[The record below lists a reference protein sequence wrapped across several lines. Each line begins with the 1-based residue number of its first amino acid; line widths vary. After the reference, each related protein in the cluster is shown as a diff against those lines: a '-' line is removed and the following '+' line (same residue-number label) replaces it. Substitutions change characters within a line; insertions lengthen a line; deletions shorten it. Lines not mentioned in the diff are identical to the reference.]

1 MESVQQ
7 LLERLATGVI
17 RQTIGADAAANVR
30 PCGNPKFGDYQIN
43 GLLPI
48 AKARGENPRPLA
60 DKVAAALAPALADL
74 AEPPTVAGAGFIN
87 VRLKPGFVGALLPQV
102 LADPR
107 LGVPAASPA
116 RTIVIDYS
124 APNIAKQ
131 LHVGHLRSTII
142 GDSIARTLEFLGHK
156 VISDNHIGD
165 WGTQFGFLLR
175 SKAELGEY
183 LGTSVIHLSTI
194 EQIYRKNV
202 ADAEK
207 DPAAR
212 EEAKAELVK
221 LQAGDPEA
229 TRIWKAL
236 CDRTMEAITEL
247 YARLGVRPFD
257 HTLGESFYHLRLAG
271 VVAEL
276 KAKGLAEDSEGAVC
290 VFFRDVPQL
299 KDKPFLIQK
308 SDGASLYA
316 TTDLATVQYRVET
329 WKPGEIIYVTDSR
342 QKLHFEQL
350 FTTTRRWLVG
360 RVPTPG
366 APSQAAASGDAAY
379 IGPKLAH
386 VTFGSVLGEDNK
398 PIKTRSGEPIKLEEL
413 LDEAERQ
420 AQAIVDANY
429 ADLPEATRHEIARV
443 VGIGA
448 VKYADLSQN
457 RVNDYVFSWPKM
469 LAMQGNTAPYLQ
481 YAYVRVRSIF
491 RKGAERSAGIPAG
504 GPSEASAMTAGR
516 DAGATVTLADPAE
529 FDLAKF
535 ILRFPE
541 AIELATED
549 YRPNFICSYLYD
561 LAGKFSVFYERCP
574 VLKADEP
581 IRSSRLLLCQL
592 TAEVLRKGLG
602 LLGIQT
608 IEQM

>member
-7 LLERLATGVI
+7 LLERRATGVI
-17 RQTIGADAAANVR
+17 RQTIGTAGAANVR

-60 DKVAAALAPALADL
+60 EKVAAALAPALADI

-175 SKAELGEY
+175 SKSELGEY
-183 LGTSVIHLSTI
+183 LGTSAIHLSTI

-236 CDRTMEAITEL
+236 CARTMEAITEL

-257 HTLGESFYHLRLAG
+257 HTLGESFYHPRLAG

-276 KAKGLAEDSEGAVC
+276 KARGLAEDSEGAVC

-350 FTTTRRWLVG
+350 FTTARRWDYPDL
-360 RVPTPG
+360 
-366 APSQAAASGDAAY
+366 
-379 IGPKLAH
+379 KLAH
-386 VTFGSVLGEDNK
+386 VMFGSVLGEDNK
-398 PIKTRSGEPIKLEEL
+398 PIKTRSGEPIRLEEL
-413 LDEAERQ
+413 LDEGEKR

-429 ADLPEATRHEIARV
+429 ADLPEATRREIARV

-481 YAYVRVRSIF
+481 YAYVRIRSIF
-491 RKGAERSAGIPAG
+491 RKGEETGQGARGKGQEVVAL
-504 GPSEASAMTAGR
+504 T
-516 DAGATVTLADPAE
+516 DAAE

-581 IRSSRLLLCQL
+581 ARSSRLLLCQL
-592 TAEVLRKGLG
+592 TAEVLRKGLD

>member
-17 RQTIGADAAANVR
+17 RQSVGADGAASVR

-60 DKVAAALAPALADL
+60 EKVAAALAPALADI

-87 VRLKPGFVGALLPQV
+87 VRLKAGFVGSLLPQV
-102 LADPR
+102 LADSR

-116 RTIVIDYS
+116 RTIVMDFS
-124 APNIAKQ
+124 APNVAKTM
-131 LHVGHLRSTII
+131 HVGHLRSSII
-142 GDSIARTLEFLGHK
+142 GDSIARTLRFLGHN
-156 VISDNHIGD
+156 VIADNHIGD
-165 WGTQFGFLLR
+165 WGTQFGFLLHGF
-175 SKAELGEY
+175 KQEKLDLATAADPIAEMER
-183 LGTSVIHLSTI
+183 
-194 EQIYRKNV
+194 IYRNYYGASE
-202 ADAEK
+202 ADPSIRDA
-207 DPAAR
+207 
-212 EEAKAELVK
+212 AKAELVK
-221 LQAGDPEA
+221 LHDSDPENL
-229 TRIWKAL
+229 AL
-236 CDRTMEAITEL
+236 WEKIRDLSMPAFDRV
-247 YARLGVRPFD
+247 YNRLGVRFD
-257 HTLGESFYHLRLAG
+257 HTLGESFYHPRLAG
-271 VVAEL
+271 VVADL

-299 KDKPFLIQK
+299 KDKPFLVQK
-308 SDGASLYA
+308 SDGAFLYP

-350 FTTTRRWLVG
+350 FTTARRWGYADL
-360 RVPTPG
+360 
-366 APSQAAASGDAAY
+366 
-379 IGPKLAH
+379 KLAH

-398 PIKTRSGEPIKLEEL
+398 PIKTRSGEPIRLEEL
-413 LDEAERQ
+413 LDEAERR
-420 AQAIVDANY
+420 AQAIVDAQN
-429 ADLPEATRHEIARV
+429 ADLSEATRHEIARV

-481 YAYVRVRSIF
+481 YAYVRIRSIF
-491 RKGAERSAGIPAG
+491 RKGAETDRG
-504 GPSEASAMTAGR
+504 ASSVKRECVA
-516 DAGATVTLADPAE
+516 LADAAE

-549 YRPNFICSYLYD
+549 YRPNFICSYLYE

-581 IRSSRLLLCQL
+581 ARSSRLILCQL
-592 TAEVLRKGLG
+592 TAEVLRRGLD

>member
-17 RQTIGADAAANVR
+17 RQSIGAEGAAGVR

-60 DKVAAALAPALADL
+60 EKVAAALAPALADI

-87 VRLKPGFVGALLPQV
+87 VRLKPGFVGTLLPQV
-102 LADPR
+102 LADSR

-116 RTIVIDYS
+116 RTIVMDFS
-124 APNIAKQ
+124 APNVAKTM
-131 LHVGHLRSTII
+131 HVGHLRSSII
-142 GDSIARTLEFLGHK
+142 GDSIARTLRFLGHH
-156 VISDNHIGD
+156 VIADNHIGD
-165 WGTQFGFLLR
+165 WGTQFGFLVHGFKQEKLDLATAADPI
-175 SKAELGEY
+175 AEMER
-183 LGTSVIHLSTI
+183 
-194 EQIYRKNV
+194 IYRKYYG
-202 ADAEK
+202 ASEAAPSIRDA
-207 DPAAR
+207 
-212 EEAKAELVK
+212 AKAELVK
-221 LQAGDPEA
+221 LHDSDPENL
-229 TRIWKAL
+229 AL
-236 CDRTMEAITEL
+236 WEKIRDLSMPAFDRV
-247 YARLGVRPFD
+247 YKRLGVRFD
-257 HTLGESFYHLRLAG
+257 HTLGESFYHPRLAG
-271 VVAEL
+271 VVADL

-308 SDGASLYA
+308 SDGAFLYP

-350 FTTTRRWLVG
+350 FTTARRWGYANL
-360 RVPTPG
+360 
-366 APSQAAASGDAAY
+366 
-379 IGPKLAH
+379 KLAH

-398 PIKTRSGEPIKLEEL
+398 PIKTRSGEPIRLEEL
-413 LDEAERQ
+413 LDEAERR
-420 AQAIVDANY
+420 AQAIVDAQN
-429 ADLPEATRHEIARV
+429 ADLSEATRHEIARV

-457 RVNDYVFSWPKM
+457 RVNDYVFSWSKM

-481 YAYVRVRSIF
+481 YAYVRIRSIF
-491 RKGAERSAGIPAG
+491 RKGAETDR
-504 GPSEASAMTAGR
+504 
-516 DAGATVTLADPAE
+516 GALSVKRECVALADAAE

-549 YRPNFICSYLYD
+549 YRPNFICSYLYE

-581 IRSSRLLLCQL
+581 ARSSRLILCQL
-592 TAEVLRKGLG
+592 TAEVLRRGLD

>member
-17 RQTIGADAAANVR
+17 RQSIGAEGAAGVR

-60 DKVAAALAPALADL
+60 EKVAAALAPALADI

-87 VRLKPGFVGALLPQV
+87 VRLKPGFVGTLLPQV
-102 LADPR
+102 LADSR

-116 RTIVIDYS
+116 RTIVMDFS
-124 APNIAKQ
+124 APNVAKTM
-131 LHVGHLRSTII
+131 HVGHLRSSII
-142 GDSIARTLEFLGHK
+142 GDSIARTLRFLGHH
-156 VISDNHIGD
+156 VIADNHIGD
-165 WGTQFGFLLR
+165 WGTQFGFLVHGFKQEKLDLATAADPI
-175 SKAELGEY
+175 AEMER
-183 LGTSVIHLSTI
+183 
-194 EQIYRKNV
+194 IYRKYYG
-202 ADAEK
+202 ASEAAPSIRDA
-207 DPAAR
+207 
-212 EEAKAELVK
+212 AKAELVK
-221 LQAGDPEA
+221 LHDSDPENL
-229 TRIWKAL
+229 AL
-236 CDRTMEAITEL
+236 WEKIRDLSMPAFDRV
-247 YARLGVRPFD
+247 YKRLGVRFD
-257 HTLGESFYHLRLAG
+257 HTLGESFYHPRLAG
-271 VVAEL
+271 VVADL

-308 SDGASLYA
+308 SDGAFLYP

-350 FTTTRRWLVG
+350 FTTARRWGYANL
-360 RVPTPG
+360 
-366 APSQAAASGDAAY
+366 
-379 IGPKLAH
+379 KLAH

-398 PIKTRSGEPIKLEEL
+398 PIKTRSGEPIRLEEL
-413 LDEAERQ
+413 LDEAERR
-420 AQAIVDANY
+420 AQAIVDAQN
-429 ADLPEATRHEIARV
+429 ADLSEATRHEIARV

-457 RVNDYVFSWPKM
+457 RVNDYVFSWSKM

-481 YAYVRVRSIF
+481 YAYVRIRSIF
-491 RKGAERSAGIPAG
+491 RKGAETDR
-504 GPSEASAMTAGR
+504 
-516 DAGATVTLADPAE
+516 GALSVKRECVALADAAE

-549 YRPNFICSYLYD
+549 YRPNFICSYLYE

-581 IRSSRLLLCQL
+581 ARSSRLLLCQL
-592 TAEVLRKGLG
+592 TAEVLRRGLD

>member
-17 RQTIGADAAANVR
+17 RQTIGADGAANVR

-60 DKVAAALAPALADL
+60 DKVAAALAPALTDL

-87 VRLKPGFVGALLPQV
+87 VRLKAGFVGALLPQV

-116 RTIVIDYS
+116 RTIVIDFS
-124 APNIAKQ
+124 APNVAKTM
-131 LHVGHLRSTII
+131 HVGHLRSSII
-142 GDSIARTLEFLGHK
+142 GDSIARTLRFLGHH
-156 VISDNHIGD
+156 VIADNHIGD
-165 WGTQFGFLLR
+165 WGTQFGFLLHGFKQEKLDLAA
-175 SKAELGEY
+175 SADPIAEMER
-183 LGTSVIHLSTI
+183 V
-194 EQIYRKNV
+194 YRKYYGASV
-202 ADAEK
+202 ADPSIRDA
-207 DPAAR
+207 
-212 EEAKAELVK
+212 AKAELVK
-221 LQAGDPEA
+221 LHENDAENLA
-229 TRIWKAL
+229 LWKKLRDLSMPAFEQVY
-236 CDRTMEAITEL
+236 R
-247 YARLGVRPFD
+247 RLDVRFD
-257 HTLGESFYHLRLAG
+257 HTLGESFYHPRLAG

-290 VFFRDVPQL
+290 VFFQDVPQL

-308 SDGASLYA
+308 SDGAFLYP
-316 TTDLATVQYRVET
+316 TTDLATLQYRVEE

-350 FTTTRRWLVG
+350 FTTARRWSYADL
-360 RVPTPG
+360 
-366 APSQAAASGDAAY
+366 
-379 IGPKLAH
+379 KLAH

-429 ADLPEATRHEIARV
+429 ADLPEATRREIARV

-481 YAYVRVRSIF
+481 YAYVRIRSIF
-491 RKGAERSAGIPAG
+491 RKGAETAEG
-504 GPSEASAMTAGR
+504 AGR
-516 DAGATVTLADPAE
+516 WEMGDRRWECKSVTLADTAE

-581 IRSSRLLLCQL
+581 ARSSRLLLCQL
-592 TAEVLRKGLG
+592 TAEVLRKGLD

>member
-17 RQTIGADAAANVR
+17 RQSIGADGAANVR

-60 DKVAAALAPALADL
+60 DKVAAALASALADI

-87 VRLKPGFVGALLPQV
+87 VRLKPAFVGSLLPRV
-102 LADPR
+102 LGDPR

-175 SKAELGEY
+175 SKSELGEY
-183 LGTSVIHLSTI
+183 LGTSAIHLSTI

-202 ADAEK
+202 AEAEK

-212 EEAKAELVK
+212 DEAKAELVK

-236 CDRTMEAITEL
+236 CDRTMEAINEIYT
-247 YARLGVRPFD
+247 RLGVRPFD
-257 HTLGESFYHLRLAG
+257 HTLGESFYHPRLAG

-276 KAKGLAEDSEGAVC
+276 KTRGLAEDSEGAVC

-308 SDGASLYA
+308 SDGAFLYP

-350 FTTTRRWLVG
+350 FTTARRWDYPDL
-360 RVPTPG
+360 
-366 APSQAAASGDAAY
+366 
-379 IGPKLAH
+379 KLAH

-398 PIKTRSGEPIKLEEL
+398 PIKTRSGEPIRLEEL
-413 LDEAERQ
+413 LDEGEKR

-429 ADLPEATRHEIARV
+429 ADLPEATRREIARV

-481 YAYVRVRSIF
+481 YAYVRIRSIF
-491 RKGAERSAGIPAG
+491 RKGEEPGQGVR
-504 GPSEASAMTAGR
+504 GR
-516 DAGATVTLADPAE
+516 GQEVVTLADAAE

-581 IRSSRLLLCQL
+581 ARSSRLILCQL
-592 TAEVLRKGLG
+592 TAEVLRKGLD

>member
-1 MESVQQ
+1 
-7 LLERLATGVI
+7 
-17 RQTIGADAAANVR
+17 
-30 PCGNPKFGDYQIN
+30 
-43 GLLPI
+43 
-48 AKARGENPRPLA
+48 
-60 DKVAAALAPALADL
+60 
-74 AEPPTVAGAGFIN
+74 
-87 VRLKPGFVGALLPQV
+87 
-102 LADPR
+102 
-107 LGVPAASPA
+107 
-116 RTIVIDYS
+116 
-124 APNIAKQ
+124 
-131 LHVGHLRSTII
+131 
-142 GDSIARTLEFLGHK
+142 
-156 VISDNHIGD
+156 
-165 WGTQFGFLLR
+165 
-175 SKAELGEY
+175 
-183 LGTSVIHLSTI
+183 
-194 EQIYRKNV
+194 
-202 ADAEK
+202 
-207 DPAAR
+207 
-212 EEAKAELVK
+212 
-221 LQAGDPEA
+221 
-229 TRIWKAL
+229 
-236 CDRTMEAITEL
+236 MEAITEL

-257 HTLGESFYHLRLAG
+257 HTLGESFYHPRLAG

-276 KAKGLAEDSEGAVC
+276 KARGLAEDSEGAVC

-350 FTTTRRWLVG
+350 FTTARRWDYPDL
-360 RVPTPG
+360 
-366 APSQAAASGDAAY
+366 
-379 IGPKLAH
+379 KLAH
-386 VTFGSVLGEDNK
+386 VMFGSVLGEDNK
-398 PIKTRSGEPIKLEEL
+398 PIKTRSGEPIRLEEL
-413 LDEAERQ
+413 LDEGEKR

-429 ADLPEATRHEIARV
+429 ADLPEATRREIARV

-481 YAYVRVRSIF
+481 YAYVRIRSIF
-491 RKGAERSAGIPAG
+491 RKGAETGQGVRGKG
-504 GPSEASAMTAGR
+504 QE
-516 DAGATVTLADPAE
+516 VVVLADAAE

-581 IRSSRLLLCQL
+581 ARSSRLLLCQL

>member
-17 RQTIGADAAANVR
+17 RQSIGAEGAANVR

-60 DKVAAALAPALADL
+60 DKVAAALASALSDI

-87 VRLKPGFVGALLPQV
+87 VRLKPDFVGTLLPQV

-183 LGTSVIHLSTI
+183 LGTSAIHLSTI

-202 ADAEK
+202 AEAEK
-207 DPAAR
+207 DPTAR

-236 CDRTMEAITEL
+236 CARTMEAINEIYT
-247 YARLGVRPFD
+247 RLGVRPFD
-257 HTLGESFYHLRLAG
+257 HTLGESFYHPRLAG

-276 KAKGLAEDSEGAVC
+276 KARGLAEDSEGAVC
-290 VFFRDVPQL
+290 VFFRDVPAL

-350 FTTTRRWLVG
+350 FTAARRWNYADL
-360 RVPTPG
+360 
-366 APSQAAASGDAAY
+366 
-379 IGPKLAH
+379 KLAH

-398 PIKTRSGEPIKLEEL
+398 PIKTRSGEPIRLEEL
-413 LDEAERQ
+413 LDEGEKR

-429 ADLPEATRHEIARV
+429 ADLPEATRREIARV

-448 VKYADLSQN
+448 VKYADLCQN

-481 YAYVRVRSIF
+481 YAYVRIRSIF
-491 RKGAERSAGIPAG
+491 RKGATVALTDAA
-504 GPSEASAMTAGR
+504 EA
-516 DAGATVTLADPAE
+516 
-529 FDLAKF
+529 DLAKF

-549 YRPNFICSYLYD
+549 YRPNFICSYLYE

-581 IRSSRLLLCQL
+581 ARSSRLLLCQL

>member
-1 MESVQQ
+1 
-7 LLERLATGVI
+7 
-17 RQTIGADAAANVR
+17 VR

-60 DKVAAALAPALADL
+60 EKVAAALAPALADI

-175 SKAELGEY
+175 SKSELGEY
-183 LGTSVIHLSTI
+183 LGTSAIHLSTI

-236 CDRTMEAITEL
+236 CARTMEAITEL

-257 HTLGESFYHLRLAG
+257 HTLGESFYHPRLAG

-276 KAKGLAEDSEGAVC
+276 KARGLAEDSEGAVC

-350 FTTTRRWLVG
+350 FTTARRWDYPDL
-360 RVPTPG
+360 
-366 APSQAAASGDAAY
+366 
-379 IGPKLAH
+379 KLAH
-386 VTFGSVLGEDNK
+386 VMFGSVLGEDNK
-398 PIKTRSGEPIKLEEL
+398 PIKTRSGEPIRLEEL
-413 LDEAERQ
+413 LDEGEKR

-429 ADLPEATRHEIARV
+429 ADLPEATRREIARV

-481 YAYVRVRSIF
+481 YAYVRIRSIF
-491 RKGAERSAGIPAG
+491 RKGEETGQGARGKGQEVVAL
-504 GPSEASAMTAGR
+504 T
-516 DAGATVTLADPAE
+516 DAAE

-581 IRSSRLLLCQL
+581 ARSSRLLLCQL
-592 TAEVLRKGLG
+592 TAEVLRKGLD

>member
-17 RQTIGADAAANVR
+17 RETIGANGAAGVR

-48 AKARGENPRPLA
+48 AKTRGENPRPLA
-60 DKVAAALAPALADL
+60 DKVAAALAQALADI

-87 VRLKPGFVGALLPQV
+87 VRLKAGYVGALLPQV

-116 RTIVIDYS
+116 RTIVIDFS
-124 APNIAKQ
+124 APNVAKSM
-131 LHVGHLRSTII
+131 HVGHLRSSII
-142 GDSIARTLEFLGHK
+142 GDSIARTLRFLGHH
-156 VISDNHIGD
+156 VIADNHIGD
-165 WGTQFGFLLR
+165 WGTQFGFLLHGFR
-175 SKAELGEY
+175 QEKLDLAAAADPIAEMER
-183 LGTSVIHLSTI
+183 V
-194 EQIYRKNV
+194 YRKYYGASE
-202 ADAEK
+202 ADPTIRDA
-207 DPAAR
+207 
-212 EEAKAELVK
+212 AKAELVK
-221 LQAGDPEA
+221 LHDSDPENLA
-229 TRIWKAL
+229 LWKKLRDLSMPAFE
-236 CDRTMEAITEL
+236 RV
-247 YARLGVRPFD
+247 YQRLGVRFD
-257 HTLGESFYHLRLAG
+257 HTLGESFYHPRLPG
-271 VVAEL
+271 VVADL
-276 KAKGLAEDSEGAVC
+276 KARGLAEDSEGAVC
-290 VFFRDVPQL
+290 VFFRDVPAL

-308 SDGASLYA
+308 SDGAFLYP

-350 FTTTRRWLVG
+350 FTTARRWGYADL
-360 RVPTPG
+360 
-366 APSQAAASGDAAY
+366 
-379 IGPKLAH
+379 KLAH

-398 PIKTRSGEPIKLEEL
+398 PIKTRSGEPIKLEGL

-429 ADLPEATRHEIARV
+429 ADLPEATRREIARV

-457 RVNDYVFSWPKM
+457 RVNDYVFSWAKM

-481 YAYVRVRSIF
+481 YAYVRIRSIF
-491 RKGAERSAGIPAG
+491 RKGADTARGTSSAECKNVA
-504 GPSEASAMTAGR
+504 
-516 DAGATVTLADPAE
+516 LADPAE
-529 FDLAKF
+529 LDLAKF

-561 LAGKFSVFYERCP
+561 LAGRFSVFYERCP

-581 IRSSRLLLCQL
+581 ARSSRLLLCQL
-592 TAEVLRKGLG
+592 TAEVLRKGLD

>member
-17 RQTIGADAAANVR
+17 RQTIGADGAANVR
-30 PCGNPKFGDYQIN
+30 PCGNSKFGDYQIN

-60 DKVAAALAPALADL
+60 EKVAAALASALADL

-87 VRLKPGFVGALLPQV
+87 VRLKTAFVGSFLPQV

-116 RTIVIDYS
+116 RTVVIDFS
-124 APNIAKQ
+124 APNVAKSM
-131 LHVGHLRSTII
+131 HVGHLRSSII
-142 GDSIARTLEFLGHK
+142 GDSIARTLRFLGHH
-156 VISDNHIGD
+156 VIADNHIGD
-165 WGTQFGFLLR
+165 WGTQFGFLVHGFKQEKFDLATAADPI
-175 SKAELGEY
+175 AEMER
-183 LGTSVIHLSTI
+183 
-194 EQIYRKNV
+194 IYRKYYGASE
-202 ADAEK
+202 ADPSIRDA
-207 DPAAR
+207 
-212 EEAKAELVK
+212 AKAELVK
-221 LQAGDPEA
+221 LHDDDPENLA
-229 TRIWKAL
+229 LWKKLRDLSMPAFE
-236 CDRTMEAITEL
+236 RV
-247 YARLGVRPFD
+247 YRRLDVRFD
-257 HTLGESFYHLRLAG
+257 YTLGESFYHPRLAP

-308 SDGASLYA
+308 SDGAFLYP
-316 TTDLATVQYRVET
+316 TTDLATLQYRVEE
-329 WKPGEIIYVTDSR
+329 WNPGEIIYVTDSR

-350 FTTTRRWLVG
+350 FTTARRWLVG
-360 RVPTPG
+360 HASSPGATPG
-366 APSQAAASGDAAY
+366 NAAY
-379 IGPKLAH
+379 TGPKLAH

-413 LDEAERQ
+413 LDEAEKR

-429 ADLPEATRHEIARV
+429 AELPEATRREIARV
-443 VGIGA
+443 VGMGA

-457 RVNDYVFSWPKM
+457 RVNDYVFSWSKM

-481 YAYVRVRSIF
+481 YAYVRIRSIF
-491 RKGAERSAGIPAG
+491 RKGAESAAG
-504 GPSEASAMTAGR
+504 Q
-516 DAGATVTLADPAE
+516 DAGATIALADPAE
-529 FDLAKF
+529 LDLAKF

-549 YRPNFICSYLYD
+549 YRPNFICSYLYE
-561 LAGKFSVFYERCP
+561 LAGKFSVFYEHCP

-581 IRSSRLLLCQL
+581 ARSSRLALCQL
-592 TAEVLRKGLG
+592 TAQVLKKGLD

>member
-7 LLERLATGVI
+7 ILERLATGVI
-17 RQTIGADAAANVR
+17 RQSTGADGAANVR

-60 DKVAAALAPALADL
+60 EKVAAALASALADM

-87 VRLKPGFVGALLPQV
+87 VRLKPGFVGSLLPQV

-116 RTIVIDYS
+116 RTIVMDFS
-124 APNIAKQ
+124 APNVAKTM
-131 LHVGHLRSTII
+131 HVGHLRSSII
-142 GDSIARTLEFLGHK
+142 GDSIARTLRFLGHH
-156 VISDNHIGD
+156 VIADNHIGD
-165 WGTQFGFLLR
+165 WGTQFGFLLHGF
-175 SKAELGEY
+175 KQEKLDLATATDPIAEMER
-183 LGTSVIHLSTI
+183 V
-194 EQIYRKNV
+194 YRKYYG
-202 ADAEK
+202 ASEK
-207 DPAAR
+207 DPSIRDA
-212 EEAKAELVK
+212 AKAELVK
-221 LQAGDPEA
+221 LHDGDPENLA
-229 TRIWKAL
+229 LWEKIRDLSMPAFDRVYKRI
-236 CDRTMEAITEL
+236 D
-247 YARLGVRPFD
+247 VRFD
-257 HTLGESFYHLRLAG
+257 HTLGESFYHPRLAG
-271 VVAEL
+271 VVADL
-276 KAKGLAEDSEGAVC
+276 KARGLAEDSEGAVC

-308 SDGASLYA
+308 SDGAFLYP

-360 RVPTPG
+360 RVPAASASSEAG
-366 APSQAAASGDAAY
+366 AASGDAAY

-398 PIKTRSGEPIKLEEL
+398 PIKTRSGEPIRLEEL
-413 LDEAERQ
+413 LDEAEKR
-420 AQAIVDANY
+420 AQAIVDAQNT
-429 ADLPEATRHEIARV
+429 DLPEATRHEIARV

-481 YAYVRVRSIF
+481 YAYVRIRSIF

-504 GPSEASAMTAGR
+504 IASQTTNAAAGW
-516 DAGATVTLADPAE
+516 DAGATVALNDAAE

-549 YRPNFICSYLYD
+549 YRPNFICSYLYE

-581 IRSSRLLLCQL
+581 ARSSRLLLCQL
-592 TAEVLRKGLG
+592 TAEVLRRGLD

>member
-17 RQTIGADAAANVR
+17 RQCVGADGAANVR

-60 DKVAAALAPALADL
+60 DKVAAALASALADL

-102 LADPR
+102 LSDPR

-124 APNIAKQ
+124 APNVAKTM
-131 LHVGHLRSTII
+131 HVGHLRSSII
-142 GDSIARTLEFLGHK
+142 GDSIARTLRFLGHH
-156 VISDNHIGD
+156 VIADNHIGD
-165 WGTQFGFLLR
+165 WGTQFGFLLHGF
-175 SKAELGEY
+175 KQEKLDLAAAADPIAEMER
-183 LGTSVIHLSTI
+183 V
-194 EQIYRKNV
+194 YRKYYGASE
-202 ADAEK
+202 ADPSIRDA
-207 DPAAR
+207 
-212 EEAKAELVK
+212 AKAELVK
-221 LQAGDPEA
+221 LHENDAENLA
-229 TRIWKAL
+229 LWKKLRDLSMPAFE
-236 CDRTMEAITEL
+236 RV
-247 YARLGVRPFD
+247 YRRLGVRFD
-257 HTLGESFYHLRLAG
+257 HTLGESFYHPRLAG

-308 SDGASLYA
+308 SDGAFLYP
-316 TTDLATVQYRVET
+316 TTDLATLQYRVET

-360 RVPTPG
+360 RVPSPG
-366 APSQAAASGDAAY
+366 ASSQAAAASGDAAY

-429 ADLPEATRHEIARV
+429 ADLPDATRREIARV

-481 YAYVRVRSIF
+481 YA
-491 RKGAERSAGIPAG
+491 
-504 GPSEASAMTAGR
+504 
-516 DAGATVTLADPAE
+516 
-529 FDLAKF
+529 
-535 ILRFPE
+535 
-541 AIELATED
+541 
-549 YRPNFICSYLYD
+549 
-561 LAGKFSVFYERCP
+561 
-574 VLKADEP
+574 
-581 IRSSRLLLCQL
+581 
-592 TAEVLRKGLG
+592 
-602 LLGIQT
+602 
-608 IEQM
+608 

>member
-17 RQTIGADAAANVR
+17 RQSTGADGAANVR

-60 DKVAAALAPALADL
+60 EKVAAALAPALADM

-87 VRLKPGFVGALLPQV
+87 VRLKPGFVGSLLPQV

-116 RTIVIDYS
+116 RTIVMDFS
-124 APNIAKQ
+124 APNVAKAM
-131 LHVGHLRSTII
+131 HVGHLRSSII
-142 GDSIARTLEFLGHK
+142 GDSIARTLRFLGHH
-156 VISDNHIGD
+156 VIADNHIGD
-165 WGTQFGFLLR
+165 WGTQFGFLVHGFKQEKLDLATAADPI
-175 SKAELGEY
+175 AEMER
-183 LGTSVIHLSTI
+183 V
-194 EQIYRKNV
+194 YRKYYG
-202 ADAEK
+202 ASEQ
-207 DPAAR
+207 DPSVR
-212 EEAKAELVK
+212 EAAKAELVK
-221 LQAGDPEA
+221 LHDDDPENLA
-229 TRIWKAL
+229 LWKKLRDLSTPAFE
-236 CDRTMEAITEL
+236 RV
-247 YARLGVRPFD
+247 YKRLGVHFD
-257 HTLGESFYHLRLAG
+257 HTLGESFYHPRLAG
-271 VVAEL
+271 VVADL

-290 VFFRDVPQL
+290 VFFRDVPAL
-299 KDKPFLIQK
+299 KDKPFLVQK
-308 SDGASLYA
+308 SDGAFLYP

-350 FTTTRRWLVG
+350 FTTARRWGYPDL
-360 RVPTPG
+360 R
-366 APSQAAASGDAAY
+366 
-379 IGPKLAH
+379 LAH

-398 PIKTRSGEPIKLEEL
+398 PIKTRSGEPIRLEEL
-413 LDEAERQ
+413 LDEAEKR
-420 AQAIVDANY
+420 AQAIVDAQN
-429 ADLPEATRHEIARV
+429 ADLPEATRREIARV

-481 YAYVRVRSIF
+481 YAYVRIRSIF
-491 RKGAERSAGIPAG
+491 RKGAETGQEAG
-504 GPSEASAMTAGR
+504 GKGQGVIVLT
-516 DAGATVTLADPAE
+516 DAAE

-581 IRSSRLLLCQL
+581 VRSSRLLLCQL
-592 TAEVLRKGLG
+592 TAEVLRRGLD

>member
-17 RQTIGADAAANVR
+17 RQTIGADGAANVR
-30 PCGNPKFGDYQIN
+30 PCGNPRFGDYQIN

-48 AKARGENPRPLA
+48 AKARGEDPRPLA
-60 DKVAAALAPALADL
+60 DKVAASLASALADL

-116 RTIVIDYS
+116 RVIVIDFS
-124 APNIAKQ
+124 APNVAKTM
-131 LHVGHLRSTII
+131 HVGHLRSSII
-142 GDSIARTLEFLGHK
+142 GDSIARTLRFLGHH
-156 VISDNHIGD
+156 VIADNHIGD
-165 WGTQFGFLLR
+165 WGTQFGFLLHGFKQEKLDLAA
-175 SKAELGEY
+175 SADPIAEMER
-183 LGTSVIHLSTI
+183 V
-194 EQIYRKNV
+194 YRKYYG
-202 ADAEK
+202 ASETDPSIRDA
-207 DPAAR
+207 
-212 EEAKAELVK
+212 AKAELVK
-221 LQAGDPEA
+221 LHENDVENLAL
-229 TRIWKAL
+229 WKKLRDLSMPAFE
-236 CDRTMEAITEL
+236 RV
-247 YARLGVRPFD
+247 YKRLGVRFD
-257 HTLGESFYHLRLAG
+257 HTLGESFYHPRLAG

-308 SDGASLYA
+308 SDGAFLYP
-316 TTDLATVQYRVET
+316 TTDLATLQYRVEE
-329 WKPGEIIYVTDSR
+329 WNPGEIIYVTDSR

-350 FTTTRRWLVG
+350 FTATRRWLVG

-366 APSQAAASGDAAY
+366 APQAQAIAASGDAAY

-429 ADLPEATRHEIARV
+429 ADLPEGMRREIARV

-481 YAYVRVRSIF
+481 YAYVRIRSIF
-491 RKGAERSAGIPAG
+491 RKGAEAAGQG
-504 GPSEASAMTAGR
+504 GGSWEMGVGSWKSGSVALT
-516 DAGATVTLADPAE
+516 DAAE

-581 IRSSRLLLCQL
+581 ARSSRLLLCQL
-592 TAEVLRKGLG
+592 TAEVLRKGLD

>member
-7 LLERLATGVI
+7 LIERLATGVI
-17 RQTIGADAAANVR
+17 RQSLGAEGAANVR

-60 DKVAAALAPALADL
+60 EKVAAALASALADM

-87 VRLKPGFVGALLPQV
+87 VRLKPAFVGSLLPQV

-116 RTIVIDYS
+116 RTIVMDFS
-124 APNIAKQ
+124 APNVAKAM
-131 LHVGHLRSTII
+131 HVGHLRSSII
-142 GDSIARTLEFLGHK
+142 GDSIARTLRFLGHH
-156 VISDNHIGD
+156 VIADNHIGD
-165 WGTQFGFLLR
+165 WGTQFGFLLHGF
-175 SKAELGEY
+175 KTEKLDLAAAPDPIAEMER
-183 LGTSVIHLSTI
+183 V
-194 EQIYRKNV
+194 YRKYYG
-202 ADAEK
+202 ASEK
-207 DPAAR
+207 DPSIRDA
-212 EEAKAELVK
+212 AKAELVK
-221 LQAGDPEA
+221 LHDSDPENLA
-229 TRIWKAL
+229 LWKKLRDLSMPAFE
-236 CDRTMEAITEL
+236 RV
-247 YARLGVRPFD
+247 YKRLDVRFD
-257 HTLGESFYHLRLAG
+257 HTLGESFYHPRLPG
-271 VVAEL
+271 VVADL

-308 SDGASLYA
+308 SDGAFLYP

-329 WKPGEIIYVTDSR
+329 WKPDEIIYVTDSR

-350 FTTTRRWLVG
+350 FTTAHRWEYAGL
-360 RVPTPG
+360 
-366 APSQAAASGDAAY
+366 
-379 IGPKLAH
+379 KLAH

-398 PIKTRSGEPIKLEEL
+398 PIKTRSGEPIRLEEL
-413 LDEAERQ
+413 LDEAEKR
-420 AQAIVDANY
+420 AQAIADAQN

-457 RVNDYVFSWPKM
+457 RINDYVFSWPKM

-481 YAYVRVRSIF
+481 YAYVRIRSIF
-491 RKGAERSAGIPAG
+491 RKGAEKNG
-504 GPSEASAMTAGR
+504 GALSVERGSVM
-516 DAGATVTLADPAE
+516 LADPAE
-529 FDLAKF
+529 ADLAKF

-549 YRPNFICSYLYD
+549 YRPNFICSYLYE

-574 VLKADEP
+574 VLKAEEP
-581 IRSSRLLLCQL
+581 ARASRLLLCQL
-592 TAEVLRKGLG
+592 TAEVLRRGLD
-602 LLGIQT
+602 LLGIET

>member
-7 LLERLATGVI
+7 LLERLATGVF
-17 RQTIGADAAANVR
+17 RQSIGADGAANVR

-60 DKVAAALAPALADL
+60 EKVASALVSALADI

-87 VRLKPGFVGALLPQV
+87 VRLKPGFVGSLLPRV

-175 SKAELGEY
+175 SKSELGEY
-183 LGTSVIHLSTI
+183 LGTSAIHLSTI

-236 CDRTMEAITEL
+236 CARTMEAITEL

-257 HTLGESFYHLRLAG
+257 HTLGESFYHPRLAG

-276 KAKGLAEDSEGAVC
+276 KKRGLAEDSEGAVC

-316 TTDLATVQYRVET
+316 TTDLATVQYRVKT

-350 FTTTRRWLVG
+350 FTTARRWDYADL
-360 RVPTPG
+360 
-366 APSQAAASGDAAY
+366 
-379 IGPKLAH
+379 KLAH
-386 VTFGSVLGEDNK
+386 VTFGSVLGEDGK
-398 PIKTRSGEPIKLEEL
+398 PIKTRSGDPIRLEEL
-413 LDEAERQ
+413 LDEAEKR
-420 AQAIVDANY
+420 AQAIVDTNY
-429 ADLPEATRHEIARV
+429 ADLPEATRREIARV

-481 YAYVRVRSIF
+481 YAYVRIRSIF
-491 RKGAERSAGIPAG
+491 RKGAETGQGVRGKG
-504 GPSEASAMTAGR
+504 QE
-516 DAGATVTLADPAE
+516 VVVLADAAE

-581 IRSSRLLLCQL
+581 ARSSRLLLCQL